1 MSVRIKICG
10 ITNVE
15 DGLAAIHSGADAL
28 GFMFYEKSPR
38 CVSNDQARE
47 ITGELPPFVA
57 RVGVF
62 VNSSP
67 DSVKRTID
75 ESGIDTLQFHGDES
89 PEFCLQFGFKTIKAF
104 RVKDETSLVDIQ
116 RYVTG
121 AWLLDAFVPGR
132 LGGTGAVFNWA
143 LAADATSRGR
153 PVVLA
158 GGLIPE
164 NARQA
169 VEQVRPFA
177 LDVSSGVESMPGK
190 KDHQKMREFIRA
202 AREVDD

>member
-1 MSVRIKICG
+1 MEFGNQGTSDSHKGEAMSVRIKICG

-89 PEFCLQFGFKTIKAF
+89 PEFCLQFGLSILLA
-104 RVKDETSLVDIQ
+104 EPSAPPHWPPGSTSC
-116 RYVTG
+116 TE
-121 AWLLDAFVPGR
+121 AMC
-132 LGGTGAVFNWA
+132 
-143 LAADATSRGR
+143 SEMR
-153 PVVLA
+153 PD
-158 GGLIPE
+158 G
-164 NARQA
+164 
-169 VEQVRPFA
+169 
-177 LDVSSGVESMPGK
+177 
-190 KDHQKMREFIRA
+190 
-202 AREVDD
+202 